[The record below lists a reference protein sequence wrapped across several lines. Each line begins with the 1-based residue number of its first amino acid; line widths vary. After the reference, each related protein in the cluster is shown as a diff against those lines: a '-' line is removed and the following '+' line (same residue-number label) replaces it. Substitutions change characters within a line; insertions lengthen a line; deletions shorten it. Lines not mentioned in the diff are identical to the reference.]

1 MIKKMLLLT
10 IIFIFLFVV
19 GCTEAPI
26 EVSDHGH
33 DGDVEADHH
42 DEDDVNLEEIEEQ
55 EDPMDLDPV
64 VEVEEESTVKE
75 FKMTAKKWEF
85 VPDTITVNEGD
96 TVKLEIE
103 SIDVTHGFGLSAFGI
118 NENLKSGETVE
129 VEFVADKKGE
139 FTFICSVF
147 CGSGHGAMKGTLVVE

>member
-1 MIKKMLLLT
+1 
-10 IIFIFLFVV
+10 
-19 GCTEAPI
+19 
-26 EVSDHGH
+26 
-33 DGDVEADHH
+33 
-42 DEDDVNLEEIEEQ
+42 
-55 EDPMDLDPV
+55 MDLDPV